1 MIKYDD
7 LIWSW
12 CPESTD
18 FNEFGDKVTG
28 DVESDE
34 RLQATYAGTSDE
46 GGRGGSII
54 GGWESGDLMVIQLD
68 DGGMDTDGGKEISH
82 DVAHAARGTSEDDDG
97 MLRYQTLDSCL
108 SGFIKVHR

>member
-1 MIKYDD
+1 M
-7 LIWSW
+7 IWSW

-34 RLQATYAGTSDE
+34 WFQATYAGTADE
-46 GGRGGSII
+46 GGRGASII
-54 GGWESGDLMVIQLD
+54 GWRKSGDFMVIQLD
-68 DGGMDTDGGKEISH
+68 DGGMDADGSEEISH
-82 DVAHAARGTSEDDDG
+82 DVAHAARGSSEDDDG
-97 MLRYQTLDSCL
+97 MLRYQTLDSRL